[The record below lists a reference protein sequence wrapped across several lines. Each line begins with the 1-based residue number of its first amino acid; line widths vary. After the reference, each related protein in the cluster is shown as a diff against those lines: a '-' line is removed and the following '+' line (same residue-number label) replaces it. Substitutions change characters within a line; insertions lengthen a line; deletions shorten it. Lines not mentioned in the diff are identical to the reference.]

1 MLDDLEWVPDDGISL
16 TLVEVKRVLVA
27 LRSLIA
33 GTDRLEPNR
42 AYAVEIAVVIA
53 EALERQEGDS

>member
-1 MLDDLEWVPDDGISL
+1 VLDDLEWVPDDGISL